1 MTRVSAGFGCCTLV
15 CWGGVVSPI
24 VAQPF
29 DARDGL
35 TAIAGIRVGHH
46 TTDGRPTG
54 CTVVL
59 TEAGAVATV
68 DVRGAAP
75 GTRETALLDPVNTVQ
90 EVHAIVLSG
99 GSAFGLA
106 AADGVMRYLEERKV
120 GYQTRAANV
129 PIVPAAILY
138 DLGIGDDPTIH
149 PTAECGYRAA
159 QAATDGAVA
168 EGSVG
173 AGTGATVGK
182 LGGPGRA
189 MKGGIGTALLEL
201 PNGVRVA
208 ALMVVNSVGN
218 VVDPDTGQ
226 RVAGVRTVDGSAIAN
241 VQDILRT
248 SVTVDTRTGE
258 NTTIGIVATNA
269 RLDKAELAIVARM
282 AHDGL
287 ARAIRPAHTPADGD
301 TIFAIA
307 TARSL
312 TTSACYVS
320 ARSPPTQ
327 PPMQSSVGFVPQLV
341 CPAIRQ
347 PGIFREVYAERR
359 DSCHYWSFGHLSRIP
374 LLLEVHRRENLS
386 ARP

>member
-1 MTRVSAGFGCCTLV
+1 MMRVCAGVACCTLA
-15 CWGGVVSPI
+15 CWGFVVSFI
-24 VAQPF
+24 AAQPS
-29 DARDGL
+29 DTRDGL
-35 TAIAGIRVGHH
+35 TAIAGIRVGHY
-46 TTDGRPTG
+46 TLDRRPTG

-90 EVHAIVLSG
+90 QVHAIVLSG

-120 GYQTRAANV
+120 GYATRAANV

-149 PTAECGYRAA
+149 PTAECGYQAA
-159 QAATDGAVA
+159 QAATNGPIA

-182 LGGPGRA
+182 IGGPGRA
-189 MKGGIGTALLEL
+189 MKGGIGTAMLEL
-201 PNGVRVA
+201 GNGVRVA
-208 ALMVVNSVGN
+208 ALMAVNSVGN
-218 VVDPDTGQ
+218 IVDPDTGQ
-226 RVAGVRTVDGSAIAN
+226 RVAGVRTLDGSAIADA
-241 VQDILRT
+241 QDLLRGST
-248 SVTVDTRTGE
+248 PLDARTGE

-269 RLDKAELAIVARM
+269 RLSKAELAIVARM

-287 ARAIRPAHTPADGD
+287 ARAVRPAHTPSDGD

-307 TARSL
+307 TGEIADDVSL
-312 TTSACYVS
+312 LRVGALAADATADAILRGVRAATGLPGYPSAGDLHGG
-320 ARSPPTQ
+320 AP
-327 PPMQSSVGFVPQLV
+327 
-341 CPAIRQ
+341 
-347 PGIFREVYAERR
+347 
-359 DSCHYWSFGHLSRIP
+359 
-374 LLLEVHRRENLS
+374 
-386 ARP
+386 

>member
-1 MTRVSAGFGCCTLV
+1 MRVSAEFTCCTLV
-15 CWGGVVSPI
+15 CWGFVVPSI
-24 VAQPF
+24 AAQPSNT
-29 DARDGL
+29 RDGL

-46 TTDGRPTG
+46 TLDSRPTG

-59 TEAGAVATV
+59 TEGGAVATV

-90 EVHAIVLSG
+90 QVHAIVLSG

-106 AADGVMRYLEERKV
+106 SADGVMQYLEERKI
-120 GYQTRAANV
+120 GYPTRAANV

-149 PTAECGYRAA
+149 PTAECGYLAA
-159 QAATDGAVA
+159 QAATEGPVT

-189 MKGGIGTALLEL
+189 MKGGIGTAMLDLG
-201 PNGVRVA
+201 NGVRVA
-208 ALMVVNSVGN
+208 ALMAVNAVGN
-218 VVDPDTGQ
+218 IVDPETGQ
-226 RVAGVRTVDGSAIAN
+226 QVAGVRTADGVSIVDARGL
-241 VQDILRT
+241 LRSST
-248 SVTVDTRTGE
+248 PIDVRTGE

-269 RLDKAELAIVARM
+269 RLSKAELAIVARM

-287 ARAIRPAHTPADGD
+287 ARAVRPAHTPSDGD

-307 TARSL
+307 TGEITDDVSL
-312 TTSACYVS
+312 LRLGALAADATANAILRGVRAATGLPGYPSAN
-320 ARSPPTQ
+320 
-327 PPMQSSVGFVPQLV
+327 
-341 CPAIRQ
+341 
-347 PGIFREVYAERR
+347 
-359 DSCHYWSFGHLSRIP
+359 D
-374 LLLEVHRRENLS
+374 LEGGVR
-386 ARP
+386 